1 MDILIFYGLAIAGV
15 GWSFSQ
21 DRQKTRQALKKSWIA
36 FENIL
41 PAFMFILLL
50 LLGASMAVISPES
63 IHALLGENSGAVG
76 MFVAAAIGSITL
88 IPGFIAFPM
97 AKTVLEMGAGIMQ
110 VAVFVS
116 TLMMVGV
123 ITAPMESQFFNRKII
138 LIRNGLSFAV
148 SFVIAI
154 VIGRVVG

>member
-41 PAFMFILLL
+41 PAFMFILL

-116 TLMMVGV
+116 TLMMVGI
-123 ITAPMESQFFNRKII
+123 ITIPIERKTFGLKATIT
-138 LIRNGLSFAV
+138 RNVSAFV
-148 SFVIAI
+148 YSFVVA
-154 VIGRVVG
+154 VVMGVVLG

>member
-15 GWSFSQ
+15 AWSFSQ

-41 PAFMFILLL
+41 PAFMFILL

-123 ITAPMESQFFNRKII
+123 ITAPMESQFFNRKIM

>member
-15 GWSFSQ
+15 AWSFSQ

-41 PAFMFILLL
+41 PAFMFILL

-116 TLMMVGV
+116 TLMMVGI
-123 ITAPMESQFFNRKII
+123 ITIPIEKKTFGLRAT
-138 LIRNGLSFAV
+138 LTRNGAAFLY
-148 SFVIAI
+148 SFVVA
-154 VIGRVVG
+154 VVMGVVLA

>member
-1 MDILIFYGLAIAGV
+1 MDVLIFYGLAIIGV
-15 GWSFSQ
+15 VWSFSQ
-21 DRQKTRQALKKSWIA
+21 DRLKTRQSLKKSWKA

-41 PAFMFILLL
+41 PAFTLILL
-50 LLGASMAVISPES
+50 LLGATMAVVSPAA
-63 IHALLGENSGAVG
+63 IHALLGENSGWTG
-76 MFVAAAIGSITL
+76 MVIAAGIGSITL

-97 AKTVLEMGAGIMQ
+97 AKTVLDMGAGIMQ

-123 ITAPMESQFFNRKII
+123 VTAPMESQFFSRKTM
-138 LIRNGLSFAV
+138 LLRNGMSVIFSFLVA
-148 SFVIAI
+148 F